1 MPLDPELYDLVHT
14 GTPGDVEFYLD
25 AARGASSV
33 LELGCGSGR
42 VLLALAEAGVEATGI
57 ERDAGMLGGARA
69 RLAQAPPEVAARV
82 TLARGDMARFDL
94 GRRFDRVIAPFSSV
108 YCLLSP
114 ARVAACFAR
123 VRAHLAPGGRFVLD
137 GYAADDFH
145 ERARPGDYPDD
156 VLEEV
161 ATIAHRGRTLTVY
174 EKSRWDRA
182 RQRVDATY
190 LYVTRDRVVVHEAVI
205 GHRYLRRRELEP
217 LLAGAGL
224 ELVSVSGGFAGE
236 PYHGGRGHLVVVARA
251 GT

>member
-14 GTPGDVEFYLD
+14 GTPGDVEFYLE
-25 AARGASSV
+25 AARGASSA

-42 VLLALAEAGVEATGI
+42 VLLALAEAGLEVTGV
-57 ERDAGMLGGARA
+57 ERDEGMLEGARA
-69 RLAQAPPEVAARV
+69 RLARAPREVAERV
-82 TLARGDMARFDL
+82 TLVRGDMARFDV
-94 GRRFDRVIAPFSSV
+94 GRRFDRVVAPFSSI

-123 VRAHLAPGGRFVLD
+123 VRAHLEAGGRFVLD
-137 GYAADDFH
+137 GYAADEFH
-145 ERARPGDYPDD
+145 ERSRPADYPDD

-161 ATIAHRGRTLTVY
+161 AEIVHRGRRLTVY
-174 EKSRWDRA
+174 EKSRWDRP

-190 LYVTRDRVVVHEAVI
+190 LYVTRAREVVHEAVI

-224 ELVSVSGGFAGE
+224 ELVCVSGGFAGE
-236 PYHGGRGHLVVVARA
+236 PYDGGRGHLVVVARA
-251 GT
+251 RT